1 MVDLPCH
8 LKHED
13 LTNGC
18 YGATYR
24 DGIIEYNWEM
34 VGYIWIYIY
43 IYKYGYT
50 YMDIHM
56 DIYIYMDIK

>member
-43 IYKYGYT
+43 IN
-50 YMDIHM
+50 MDIHIWIYIW
-56 DIYIYMDIK
+56 IYIYGYKMI

>member
-34 VGYIWIYIY
+34 VGYIWIYINMD
-43 IYKYGYT
+43 IH
-50 YMDIHM
+50 MDIHM
-56 DIYIYMDIK
+56 DIYIYGYKMI

>member
-43 IYKYGYT
+43 IN
-50 YMDIHM
+50 MDIHIWIYIW
-56 DIYIYMDIK
+56 IYIYMDIK

>member
-34 VGYIWIYIY
+34 VGYIWIYINMD
-43 IYKYGYT
+43 IH
-50 YMDIHM
+50 MDIHM
-56 DIYIYMDIK
+56 DIYIWI